1 VTEQAIRTEDTFDYL
16 IVGAGS
22 AGCVL
27 ANRLSENPSHRVC
40 LIEAGPRDW
49 HPLIRIPLGV
59 MRLMRHKVVNW
70 RFNTEAQA
78 NADNRPIYIPRGRV
92 IGGSSSIN
100 GMVYMRGHRLDYDD
114 WASAGNEGWS
124 YREVLPYFLRSENNE
139 EFGETPYHHKGGLLT
154 VSNCQNYTPL
164 GELLFAAAQSLQL
177 PLTSDFNGRDQE
189 GFGRRQMTVKNGER
203 ESAATAFLN
212 PARSRPN
219 LTILTDCVVDKVT
232 IENRRATGVELLTSS
247 GKRRLATRKEVIV
260 SAGSIA
266 SPTLLQRS
274 GVGSGAELRKH
285 GIDVIL
291 DLPGVGQNLQDHL
304 ISSVQHRT
312 ESRVPYGI
320 TFDKLPWVAW
330 QVIQYALFRR
340 GLLTNPMLH
349 VAGFVR
355 TDPALDRPNIQFLLL
370 PANRSPGGTTGIGHG
385 YGLSVMLLRPKS
397 RGAVSIRS
405 RDPSAPPIID
415 PHFLEDP
422 ADMKLLMQGVKLG
435 RRILAAPAWDSVRGP
450 ETAPGVEVQT
460 DDEICA
466 YIRRIC
472 STAFHPIG
480 TCKMG
485 KDEMAV
491 VDPQLRVHG
500 IAGLRV
506 ADASIMPTLIGGNTA
521 APTMMI
527 GEKASDMILNKAPPP
542 PSPGI

>member
-1 VTEQAIRTEDTFDYL
+1 
-16 IVGAGS
+16 
-22 AGCVL
+22 
-27 ANRLSENPSHRVC
+27 
-40 LIEAGPRDW
+40 
-49 HPLIRIPLGV
+49 
-59 MRLMRHKVVNW
+59 MNW

-139 EFGETPYHHKGGLLT
+139 EFSKTPYHHKGGPLT

-203 ESAATAFLN
+203 KSAATAFLN

-291 DLPGVGQNLQDHL
+291 DLPEVGQNLQDHL

-312 ESRVPYGI
+312 ESRVPYG
-320 TFDKLPWVAW
+320 
-330 QVIQYALFRR
+330 
-340 GLLTNPMLH
+340 MH
-349 VAGFVR
+349 VRQTPVGRMASHSIR
-355 TDPALDRPNIQFLLL
+355 TL
-370 PANRSPGGTTGIGHG
+370 PARPADKSDAARRRLRAHRPCTRPAEHSVSAASGQPFARRYDRYRSWLWTFRHASAPQKPGRGFNQEPRCICAPDNRSAFPRRPGRHETADARRQTRAPYSCSARVGF
-385 YGLSVMLLRPKS
+385 
-397 RGAVSIRS
+397 GAGS
-405 RDPSAPPIID
+405 
-415 PHFLEDP
+415 
-422 ADMKLLMQGVKLG
+422 Q
-435 RRILAAPAWDSVRGP
+435 
-450 ETAPGVEVQT
+450 TAPGVEVQT